1 MLYIGF
7 YIIAEININKKHFNN
22 ILITFRNIHIYF
34 NFNVIDYIFKAH
46 IIHGI
51 LFLYFF
57 FKKIKNLKEFFLE
70 YIIKFLIIIIFLIIN
85 LMKF

>member
-7 YIIAEININKKHFNN
+7 DIIAEININKKHFNN

-51 LFLYFF
+51 LFLYIF
-57 FKKIKNLKEFFLE
+57 FKKIKNSKEFFWSIL
-70 YIIKFLIIIIFLIIN
+70 LTS
-85 LMKF
+85 

>member
-7 YIIAEININKKHFNN
+7 DIIAEININKKHFNN
-22 ILITFRNIHIYF
+22 ILITFRNIPIYF

-51 LFLYFF
+51 LFSY
-57 FKKIKNLKEFFLE
+57 IFFLKRLK
-70 YIIKFLIIIIFLIIN
+70 IQKNFFWSILLTS
-85 LMKF
+85 